1 MASNVLTKKD
11 YTKTALRAYWL
22 QNGFNYNNYQ
32 GIGYANMLFPAL
44 RKIYTNDDDL
54 REALKEN
61 IEFFNTNIHLVTFIA
76 NLHLGMLDNG
86 QSHQDAKNL
95 KVALMGPLAGV
106 GDSISQFVIAPLFGS
121 IGAAMAAEGQMF
133 GAIFFLLGMNLS
145 LLALKL
151 IFGNMGMKFGTSA
164 VATLTDKIGMISNYA
179 SMIGVAVIASNAVR
193 FVKIKLGSYV
203 IYSGVATDGTPKDTL
218 IDLQGMCDKFAPLLP
233 AVAYTAL
240 MYYLIKV
247 KKWSTMKLI
256 GLSLLIGIVGY
267 YLGIFIK

>member
-193 FVKIKLGSYV
+193 FVKIKLGSWV
-203 IYSGVATDGTPKDTL
+203 IYSGFAADGTPKDTL

-256 GLSLLIGIVGY
+256 FLSLAIGIVGY